1 MLRISPVLK
10 QVEESTRLRL
20 WAAAAQIAG
29 TLAMAA
35 ATQLWALCLIAT
47 MGLFIAH
54 RWSYTHRHTQPRWVN
69 RVLLIGLHMGFIGMA
84 AAIPAGFS
92 YPQAHFAVFVMVLVA
107 FAIYTRLN
115 LYSGIGFGL
124 VNLYVAATLS
134 RDTLF
139 IIFLIVF
146 IAIVL
151 GFLWEVDTVEGLK
164 RNRHVLTA
172 AGDNPAVRPSARSM
186 GGWIVR
192 FAGVCCIFVPL
203 IIIFTPRFAGRP
215 LFMPMQLT
223 VPIRSS
229 PRQEVVN
236 PAVPLVQIRG
246 TAADSGE
253 PGQSEYYY
261 GFESS
266 IDLSYR
272 GGLNDTIMMYVS
284 STAWSYW
291 RGYAFEN
298 YDGRAWS
305 QVPEPLVGLNGYIR
319 GSLATRPLKRQ
330 TFVQSFYIVQPM
342 PSVLWAGGRPVE
354 VRFPSRQVSV
364 DHTGG
369 IRIGEPLPAGMIY
382 SVVSERVEVVPE
394 ELRLIDPRTVAP
406 SEGDGRNLQLP
417 ATVTERTR
425 ALAQEITK
433 DAPTAYDAVVAIRD
447 YLYHSYPYDFYP
459 PPLAPGADAVDSFLF
474 EDKRGLCEQYVSAM
488 VVMLRS
494 IGIPARFVVGYGSG
508 DFNPVTGYYEVRAND
523 AHAWVEVWFGPEQ
536 GWMPFDPTPGWEDTP
551 DSGGVQA
558 WFLSFNDITPM
569 IGDAFEAVTQ
579 GFAAIGSILPGIV
592 TAVAI
597 VLVLLGLV
605 WGWDR
610 LRAIQAKRPP
620 RFHSDPTRRRIF
632 AAYRRMLKQRKIT
645 PQASMTVQ
653 EQVRDD
659 PTLSEM
665 AHIVEEAAYRPRA
678 EVNGLWERVR
688 TWLSGK

>member
-10 QVEESTRLRL
+10 QVEDSVRLRV

-35 ATQLWALCLIAT
+35 ATRLWALCLIGT
-47 MGLFIAH
+47 LTLLIAH
-54 RWSYTHRHTQPRWVN
+54 RWSYMHRHTQPRWVGI
-69 RVLLIGLHMGFIGMA
+69 VLLIGVHAGFIGMA
-84 AAIPAGFS
+84 SAIPAGFA

-107 FAIYTRLN
+107 FALYTRLN
-115 LYSGIGFGL
+115 LYSAIGFGL

-139 IIFLIVF
+139 AMFLIIF

-151 GFLWEVDTVEGLK
+151 GFLWEIDTVEGLK
-164 RNRHVLTA
+164 RNRHVLTSA
-172 AGDNPAVRPSARSM
+172 TPTTRPPARSTVA
-186 GGWIVR
+186 WVAR
-192 FAGVCCIFVPL
+192 FAGVCCVFVPL
-203 IIIFTPRFAGRP
+203 IIVFTPRFAGRP

-223 VPIRSS
+223 IPIRSS

-236 PAVPLVQIRG
+236 PAVPLVQLRG
-246 TAADSGE
+246 TSAASE

-266 IDLSYR
+266 LDLSYR
-272 GGLNDTIMMYVS
+272 GGLTDTILMYVS

-291 RGYAFEN
+291 RGYAFET

-305 QVPEPLVGLNGYIR
+305 QVPEELVTLNGYLR
-319 GSLATRPLKRQ
+319 GSLATRPVKRQ

-342 PSVLWAGGRPVE
+342 PNVLWAGGRPIE

-369 IRIGEPLPAGMIY
+369 IRIGEALPVGMIY
-382 SVVSERVEVVPE
+382 SVVSERIEVVPE
-394 ELRLIDPRTVAP
+394 ELRLIDPRTQPP
-406 SEGDGRNLQLP
+406 SEGDGRNVQLP
-417 ATVTERTR
+417 ATVTERTKD
-425 ALAQEITK
+425 LAREITK

-447 YLYHSYPYDFYP
+447 YLYNTYPYDYYP
-459 PPLAPGADAVDSFLF
+459 PPLAPDADAVDSFLF

-494 IGIPARFVVGYGSG
+494 LGIPARFVVGYGSG

-536 GWMPFDPTPGWEDTP
+536 GWMPFDPTPGWEGTP

-558 WFLSFNDITPM
+558 WFMSFGDIAPM
-569 IGDAFEAVTQ
+569 IGDVAEVVRG
-579 GFAAIGSILPGIV
+579 GFSAIGSVLPTIITALAIILAFLSV
-592 TAVAI
+592 
-597 VLVLLGLV
+597 V

-610 LRAIQAKRPP
+610 LRAIQAKRIP
-620 RFHSDPTRRRIF
+620 RTYSDPTRRRIF

-645 PQASMTVQ
+645 PTQSMTVH
-653 EQVRDD
+653 EQIGDD
-659 PTLSEM
+659 PTLAEI
-665 AHIVEEAAYRPRA
+665 AQIVEEAAYRPRA
-678 EVNGLWERVR
+678 EVNGLWDRVKA
-688 TWLSGK
+688 WLSRKST